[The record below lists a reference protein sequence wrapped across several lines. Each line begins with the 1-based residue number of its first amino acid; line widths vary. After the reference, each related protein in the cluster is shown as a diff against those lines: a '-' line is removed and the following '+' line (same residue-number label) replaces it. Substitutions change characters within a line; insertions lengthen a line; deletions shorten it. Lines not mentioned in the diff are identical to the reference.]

1 MQELHKISAEQKV
14 KKAEQK
20 IVDQQFLGR
29 RNEQLIKMMELIEV
43 VDKEKENTQKK
54 LEKVLEGIA
63 RQEEKDKGVS
73 AEPDKTNQEKE
84 KLQTTLHAL
93 KEEIEAIKQ
102 KEHVLETEKLL
113 IEMMDVQRTQA
124 DLELTKILFKEIK
137 DQKTEELKKWED
149 KRNMFANKESNMF
162 TKGLSNRVKRLQNDI
177 ATETAVLYKTK
188 SRKKDVIRKRI
199 SNLTVNLNKA
209 QNKLASKKLD
219 IHHFY

>member
-1 MQELHKISAEQKV
+1 
-14 KKAEQK
+14 
-20 IVDQQFLGR
+20 
-29 RNEQLIKMMELIEV
+29 MELIEV

-188 SRKKDVIRKRI
+188 SRKKDVIRFI
-199 SNLTVNLNKA
+199 SLNKIFVNSKSA
-209 QNKLASKKLD
+209 CALWTSIISINNFSVSNTCSFCFIASTSKDIKKCKN
-219 IHHFY
+219 YTR